1 MSATNAA
8 DHHVPAAS
16 VQERMWFAERLEP
29 GDGLYNMPFAWR
41 VHGTLS
47 ADALERAIAVVVE
60 RHEILRTA
68 FAERDGRL
76 YQHVGEPWTPGIE
89 RLDLRGAPD
98 AEDRLSDWLREAARR
113 TFDLAQARL
122 LRVGLADLDD
132 NQQVLFLCVHHI
144 VWDATSTRLF
154 LRELKDCYD
163 AFAVEAGP
171 PAETVWV
178 EQALPLPAQFLGQ
191 AARTPGK
198 TALVFDGTSLTYA
211 ELGRRARAVAGFL
224 TGRGLG
230 RGDLVG
236 VYLDRSADLVPT
248 LLGVLLSGAAYV
260 PLDPI
265 YPPQRIA
272 GMLED
277 AQVGLLIAGG
287 ELPAEITATGVEA
300 AGIDTVLAAAPIADG
315 AAVTGDDIA
324 YVIYTSGSTGRPKGV
339 RVTHRG
345 LANLLRSMAVKPG
358 FGDQD
363 TMLALTTVCFDI
375 AALEL
380 FLPLI
385 TGGTVEVAPA
395 EITRDG
401 ELLGRHLAR
410 TRPTH
415 LQATPATWRMLLA
428 AGWPGDPE
436 LTVLCGGEAL
446 PRALADELL
455 PRGRVVWNLYG
466 PTETTIWSTA
476 GRVTAGPITLG
487 EPVTNT
493 TLNIL
498 DEAMRPVPPGE
509 PGELWIGGDGV
520 AAGYLRR
527 PELTAERF
535 RPDPA
540 DPARGVLYRTGD
552 LVRLLPGGQLEYV
565 NRVDNQIKL
574 HGFRIEPGEI
584 ESLLRGRPEIADA
597 VVLLDGDKLAAY
609 LDCAGPPPS
618 VASLRAFLGSHL
630 PEYMIPAAFLV
641 VEEFPLT
648 GNGKVDRRALAELGG
663 QLPAGP
669 RAEPATP
676 TERLL
681 TGIFADVLGCPEP
694 GVDDSFL
701 ELGGHSL
708 MLAQLAGE
716 IAARTGITLSVAD
729 VYQLSR
735 PRELAAHLDFLAGT
749 AAEGPA
755 EPAPAGTP
763 ASSMQEQMWLAEQMV
778 AAGPSYNVPLTWRIT
793 GELDPAALQAAL
805 GGLTERHEILRSAF
819 RQRHGRLLQV
829 VTDPWVPELVRTDLA
844 DRPEADAGAVID
856 ALVDTEASTPFDLG
870 AGRPV
875 RAHLVTLAPGEHVLL
890 LCLHHIVFDA
900 QSLPVLQRDLD
911 HAYRR
916 ALGLPAEDLPAP
928 VQFAEVTQRQR
939 EELETADG
947 EDILGYWTERLA
959 GAPETLDLGT
969 LPRQSGPH
977 GAVPVP
983 FSPDFAARAA
993 ELCDEHRVSWYMV
1006 AVAAVSAWLHR
1017 SANSDD
1023 ITFGLPVANREDED
1037 LEDVLGPCLNTVVL
1051 RSQATSGTTFAELLG
1066 EVRDA
1071 MLDAFEFQAAPL
1083 PAVLTRLDPQR
1094 RHGHTP
1100 FLDVMLNLVTGEATG
1115 HALGPATMTP
1125 RPFDRWE
1132 HETKFGLTVTFVE
1145 EGGKLSAVLS
1155 YRGDRHSAARVQ
1167 RLADGLGRVLDGIG
1181 GLAGRPLAEIL
1192 PPGRAQF
1199 RDFALSQA
1207 DERASAAGK
1216 AALDRW
1222 TNRLAG
1228 APAFPALT
1236 PPLRQAQPGSVPI
1249 PLSPA
1254 ALQQLRRLR
1263 AEQRMSCS
1271 WFMVAA
1277 TALAALLHRWTGQD
1291 EVTFGFPVANRDE
1304 FPDLLGPC
1312 LNTVV
1317 LRSECDDET
1326 TVLDLLHTVRET
1338 ALAAFDDQRVPFEDV
1353 VDGLR
1358 PPRRPGWTPYADVTL
1373 AATAVGRVRTE
1384 LGGAALTPLEL
1395 DHTGAGY
1402 AAKLGL
1408 TVGFEESHGRLHGTI
1423 LYRGDR
1429 ITDGE
1434 AHRMAAWIGR
1444 FVDAFAEIVHQP
1456 VRTLDLLGAD
1466 QLAELAG
1473 FERTA
1478 PAGEATSVPAL
1489 FAAQCAARPDAPA
1502 IRTARGVLSYAALD
1516 RKADALASVLRA
1528 RATGDRPVV
1537 ALVLPRGADLVVAML
1552 AAWKAGFVYSPLD
1565 PAYPEGR
1572 IRFILE
1578 DLGACAVVTDSPAD
1592 LAGTVPP
1599 GTAVVDVGKV
1609 PDVTARP
1616 QAELPSPDSTAYVLY
1631 TSGTTGEPKGVAY
1644 SHGSL
1649 AHVTRWHVDTFGVQP
1664 GDRVSQIHS
1673 VAFDMTEYEVWPALC
1688 GGAELLP
1695 YERPVVVPE
1704 LLAWLGD
1711 QDVTMFFTPTP
1722 LAEALWTAGTAPAS
1736 LRWLFF
1742 AGSPLTSVP
1751 PETPYG
1757 VCDAYGPTETYITTT
1772 HVLDVAT
1779 ATALNCV
1786 GRPIDGVHAY
1796 VLDPA
1801 GQRCPAGMPGE
1812 LFVGGAT
1819 VSQGYWGRD
1828 DLTRERFT
1836 DRDPDGR
1843 PGWLYRTGDRARWLP
1858 DGTLEYL
1865 GRLDRQLKIR
1875 GYRIEPAEIETQLL
1889 LDPLVRQAVV
1899 RGFPGDAAALVAY
1912 LVAPPGGAEDT
1923 QSVLAGLKTR
1933 LPEFMVPN
1941 AVVWLPALPLNHR
1954 GKLDVD
1960 ALPAPGREDRVGAT
1974 AWTAPEAGTE
1984 QRIAAVWS
1992 AVLGLEAV
2000 GAHDNFFD
2008 LGGNSLLLGALH
2020 SRLEREL
2027 SITLP
2032 IRRLF
2037 EHPTVHALA
2046 RALAAGPAPQESTVD
2061 VRGRAERA
2069 RARRARPGRPEK
2081 MGDAA

>member
-1 MSATNAA
+1 MNQY
-8 DHHVPAAS
+8 VPAAS

-41 VHGTLS
+41 VHGSLS
-47 ADALERAIAVVVE
+47 ERALQRAIAVVVE

-76 YQHVGEPWTPGIE
+76 YQHIGDPWTPE
-89 RLDLRGAPD
+89 VQRLDLRGASD
-98 AEDRLSDWLREAARR
+98 AEQGLSVWLRGLARR
-113 TFDLAQARL
+113 PFDLASARL
-122 LRVGLADLDD
+122 LRVGLAELGDGE
-132 NQQVLFLCVHHI
+132 QVLFLCAHHI
-144 VWDATSTRLF
+144 VWDATSTLLF

-163 AFAVEAGP
+163 AFAEEAGP
-171 PAETVWV
+171 ANETVWV
-178 EQALPLPAQFLGQ
+178 EQALPLPLLFLAQ
-191 AARTPGK
+191 AARTPDA
-198 TALVFDGTSLTYA
+198 TALVFEGTSLTYA
-211 ELGRRARAVAGFL
+211 ELSRRARAVAGFL

-236 VYLDRSADLVPT
+236 VYLDRGADLVPT

-277 AQVGLLIAGG
+277 AQVGVLLADGP
-287 ELPAEITATGVEA
+287 LPEEITATGVA
-300 AGIDTVLAAAPIADG
+300 AARIDDVLAAAPVTDG

-345 LANLLRSMAVKPG
+345 LANLLRSMAAKPG

-363 TMLALTTVCFDI
+363 RMLALTTVCFDI

-380 FLPLI
+380 FLPLT

-410 TRPTH
+410 SRPTH

-428 AGWPGDPE
+428 AGWRGDRE

-446 PRALADELL
+446 PRELADELL
-455 PRGRVVWNLYG
+455 PRARAVWNLYG

-493 TLNIL
+493 TLHVL
-498 DEAMRPVPPGE
+498 DDAMRPVSAGDT
-509 PGELWIGGDGV
+509 GELWIGGDGV

-527 PELTAERF
+527 PELTEQRF

-540 DPARGVLYRTGD
+540 GGVRYRTGD
-552 LVRLLPGGQLEYV
+552 LVRALPGGQLEYV

-584 ESLLRGRPEIADA
+584 ESLLRGRPEIANA
-597 VVLLDGDKLAAY
+597 VVLLDGDTLTAY
-609 LDCAGPPPS
+609 LDCAGAPPS
-618 VASLRAFLGSHL
+618 AASLRAYLGSHL
-630 PEYMIPAAFLV
+630 PEYMVPGSFRV
-641 VEEFPLT
+641 VDSFPLT
-648 GNGKVDRRALAELGG
+648 GNGKVDRRALADLGG
-663 QLPAGP
+663 QLPSGP

-681 TGIFADVLGCPEP
+681 TEIFAHVLGCPAP
-694 GVDDSFL
+694 GADESFL
-701 ELGGHSL
+701 ALGGHSL
-708 MLAQLAGE
+708 MLAQLAAE
-716 IAARTGITLSVAD
+716 ITARTGIALSIAE
-729 VYQLSR
+729 VYTLSR
-735 PRELAAHLDFLAGT
+735 PRELAAHLDSLAAT
-749 AAEGPA
+749 AT
-755 EPAPAGTP
+755 APSSASAVAGTP
-763 ASSMQEQMWLAEQMV
+763 VSSMQEQMWLAEQMDPT
-778 AAGPSYNVPLTWRIT
+778 GPAYNVPLTWRIT
-793 GELDPAALQAAL
+793 GELDPGALRAGLAALI
-805 GGLTERHEILRSAF
+805 GRHEILRSAF
-819 RQRHGRLLQV
+819 RPWQGRLHQV
-829 VTDPWVPELVRTDLA
+829 VTEPWIPELNVRTTED
-844 DRPEADAGAVID
+844 ID
-856 ALVDTEASTPFDLG
+856 TLVDREAATAFDLT
-870 AGRPV
+870 AGRPL
-875 RAHLVTLAPGEHVLL
+875 RAQLIRVAPHEHVLL

-900 QSLPVLQRDLD
+900 QSLPVFQRDLD

-916 ALGLPAEDLPAP
+916 ALGLPADELPAP
-928 VQFAEVTQRQR
+928 VQFSEVTRRQR
-939 EELETADG
+939 EELDGPDG
-947 EDILGYWTERLA
+947 EDAHGYWTDRLA
-959 GAPETLDLGT
+959 GAPETLDLGAP
-969 LPRQSGPH
+969 PRQTGPH
-977 GAVPVP
+977 GAVPIP
-983 FSPDFAARAA
+983 FSPDFAQRTAA
-993 ELCDEHRVSWYMV
+993 LCDEHRTSWYMV

-1017 SANSDD
+1017 SANAQDV
-1023 ITFGLPVANREDED
+1023 TFGLPVANREDEY

-1051 RSQATSGTTFAELLG
+1051 RSQATPGTTFAQLLD
-1066 EVRDA
+1066 EVRES
-1071 MLDAFEFQAAPL
+1071 MLDAFDYQAVPL
-1083 PAVLTRLDPQR
+1083 PAVLARLDPR
-1094 RHGHTP
+1094 RRPGHTP
-1100 FLDVMLNLVTGEATG
+1100 YLDVVLNLVSGSAPG
-1115 HALGPATMTP
+1115 RPLGPATITP
-1125 RPFDRWE
+1125 MPFEAWQ
-1132 HETKFGLTVTFVE
+1132 HETKFGLTVTFIE
-1145 EGGKLSAVLS
+1145 DDGKLSAVLS
-1155 YRGDRHSAARVQ
+1155 YRGDRHTATRAQ
-1167 RLADGLGRVLDGIG
+1167 RLAERLGRVLDRIAEQD
-1181 GLAGRPLAEIL
+1181 GLSLAEIL
-1192 PPGRAQF
+1192 PPGQAQF
-1199 RDFALSQA
+1199 RDFALSQTQ
-1207 DERASAAGK
+1207 ERASEAGQ
-1216 AALDRW
+1216 AGLRRW
-1222 TNRLAG
+1222 TTRLAG

-1236 PPLRQAQPGSVPI
+1236 PPLRRSTPGSVPI
-1249 PLSPA
+1249 PLDPS
-1254 ALQQLRRLR
+1254 ALARLR
-1263 AEQRMSCS
+1263 TLRSQQRMSCS

-1277 TALAALLHRWTGQD
+1277 TALAALLHRWTGQE

-1304 FPDLLGPC
+1304 FPELIGPC

-1317 LRSECDDET
+1317 LRSACDDAT
-1326 TVLDLLHTVRET
+1326 TVLDLLHAVRET

-1395 DHTGAGY
+1395 DHSGAGY

-1408 TVGFEESHGRLHGTI
+1408 TVGFEESGGRLHGTL

-1434 AHRMAAWIGR
+1434 ARRMAAWLGR
-1444 FVDAFAEIVHQP
+1444 FVDSFADVVYQP
-1456 VRTLDLLGAD
+1456 VRTLNLLSA
-1466 QLAELAG
+1466 AETEEIAG
-1473 FERTA
+1473 FEQTA
-1478 PAGEATSVPAL
+1478 PAREATSVPAL
-1489 FAAQCAARPDAPA
+1489 FAQRRAAQPDAPA
-1502 IRTARGVLSYAALD
+1502 VRTGARVLSYAELD
-1516 RKADALASVLRA
+1516 RRADALASVLRA
-1528 RATGDRPVV
+1528 GTTGERPVV
-1537 ALVLPRGADLVVAML
+1537 ALVLPRGADLVVSML
-1552 AAWKAGFVYSPLD
+1552 AAWKAGYVFSPLD
-1565 PAYPEGR
+1565 PAYPQAR

-1578 DLGACAVVTDSPAD
+1578 DLGACAVFTDAPAD
-1592 LAGTVPP
+1592 LTDAIPP
-1599 GTAVVDVGKV
+1599 GVTVIDTATA
-1609 PDVTARP
+1609 PDLAGPGSAT
-1616 QAELPSPDSTAYVLY
+1616 LPDPDSTAYVLY

-1644 SHGSL
+1644 SHRSL
-1649 AHVTRWHVDTFGVQP
+1649 AHVTRWHVETFGVAP

-1704 LLAWLGD
+1704 LLSWLGD

-1722 LAEALWTAGTAPAS
+1722 LAEALWATGTAPAS

-1742 AGSPLTSVP
+1742 AGSPLTTVP
-1751 PETPYG
+1751 PQTPYG
-1757 VCDAYGPTETYITTT
+1757 ICDAYGPTETYITTT
-1772 HVLDVAT
+1772 HVLDIGT

-1786 GRPIDGVHAY
+1786 GKPVDGVRAH

-1801 GQRCPAGMPGE
+1801 GQRCPVGMPGE

-1819 VSQGYWGRD
+1819 VAQGYWGRD

-1843 PGWLYRTGDRARWLP
+1843 PGWIYRTGDRARWLP

-1875 GYRIEPAEIETQLL
+1875 GYRIEPAEIESQLL

-1912 LVAPPGGAEDT
+1912 LVAPQGGAQDSR
-1923 QSVLAGLKTR
+1923 SVLARVKSR

-1941 AVVWLPALPLNHR
+1941 AFVWLPALPLNHR
-1954 GKLDVD
+1954 GKLDVA
-1960 ALPAPGREDRVGAT
+1960 ALPAPGREDRIGA
-1974 AWTAPEAGTE
+1974 AEWTAPETGTE

-1992 AVLGLEAV
+1992 AVLGLDSV

-2008 LGGNSLLLGALH
+2008 LGGNSLLLGTLH

-2046 RALAAGPAPQESTVD
+2046 RALASGPAEPKSTVD
-2061 VRGRAERA
+2061 VRGRAARA
-2069 RARRARPGRPEK
+2069 RARRVAPVRPEK
-2081 MGDAA
+2081 MGEAA